1 MGVKIV
7 VLSDKETWDIE
18 GEVIEITQE
27 AFADLL
33 SGLTNVRNL
42 THTEI
47 INRDVIETFNPDL
60 Q

>member
-1 MGVKIV
+1 VGVKIV